1 MKQEAKGPLADSLR
15 SWVSVAITIHFFAI
29 IISLAANISP
39 SQLEQRLLKVLA
51 PYTGSLH
58 QNYAGVPLEMTRGT
72 EIDYPCEFEIHRAG
86 AASDQ
91 WQTVRPPKHFGS
103 ALDHRWRTFQRMA
116 NIVAIERNED
126 LIQLLFEQCVRQ
138 EAGSGAA
145 SGETAS
151 DNAASTA
158 AIDAAPIDAVRLV
171 RRATLSYDSDQTFAA
186 GELPPNES
194 QDRTLSE
201 CRVVRLE
208 GDRIKLVP
216 VLEALRTS
224 KSLSKQEAT
233 AEASPAR
240 SAPTSSKES
249 AADEAAPRDN
259 AAEPEKNSPE
269 DEPSSEV
276 QP

>member
-39 SQLEQRLLKVLA
+39 SKLEQRLLKVLA
-51 PYTGSLH
+51 PYTASLH

-138 EAGSGAA
+138 EDASAA
-145 SGETAS
+145 ESGEAS
-151 DNAASTA
+151 DSTASTA

-186 GELPPNES
+186 GELPPNEN

-208 GDRIKLVP
+208 GDRIKLIP

-233 AEASPAR
+233 AEASPAA
-240 SAPTSSKES
+240 SAATSSKTSS
-249 AADEAAPRDN
+249 ADDAAAPDN
-259 AAEPEKNSPE
+259 AAEPEKNRPE
-269 DEPSSEV
+269 DESSSEV